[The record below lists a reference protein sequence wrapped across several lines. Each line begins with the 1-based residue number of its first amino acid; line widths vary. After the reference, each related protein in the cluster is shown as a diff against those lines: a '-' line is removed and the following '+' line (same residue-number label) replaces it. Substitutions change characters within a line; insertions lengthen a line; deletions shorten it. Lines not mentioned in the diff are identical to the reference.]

1 MKDRPKPGTKVLMNA
16 EPIKVNMRTHIEGM
30 KELKAKS
37 EALEKAV
44 ASVITLAGEVTEAAA
59 RLQIVVDDGVIADD

>member
-1 MKDRPKPGTKVLMNA
+1 MNA

-30 KELKAKS
+30 EELKAKS

-44 ASVITLAGEVTEAAA
+44 ASVIRLAGEVTEAAA